1 MNLGDGPPNDC
12 RAGRLRPLGYGPEN
26 SVELIFFNPVEIVK
40 IHEVDW
46 LPTFFALFTRLS
58 VSLH

>member
-1 MNLGDGPPNDC
+1 
-12 RAGRLRPLGYGPEN
+12 
-26 SVELIFFNPVEIVK
+26 LIFVNPVEIVK